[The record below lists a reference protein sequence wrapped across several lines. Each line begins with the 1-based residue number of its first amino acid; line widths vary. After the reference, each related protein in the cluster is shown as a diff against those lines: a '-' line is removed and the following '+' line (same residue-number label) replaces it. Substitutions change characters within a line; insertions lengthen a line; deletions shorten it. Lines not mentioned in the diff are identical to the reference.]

1 MTKSIIKKLFIK
13 LSKILGFEIID
24 QSDFSSPTL
33 QKELNEDLSII
44 NQKSIVLP
52 LGEVKITKKV
62 NSVLIIFRT
71 NTDVEIWDQNKK
83 RLFEEPK
90 IQYSLRALKSLIK
103 TVNFSKTKYPNIK
116 FKTIIVDDK
125 SKEENLDKL
134 KKLTDESDLD
144 MSITSLNHEKYKDI
158 IKQQKNDQTF
168 SNLASLLQ
176 SFELGKEHGEDLVF
190 FVEDD
195 YLHFEPMMEE
205 MIASYERI
213 ASQVNKDIFMCP
225 ADYPYLYMN
234 NEKTNILIGNK
245 RHWRTINQTLCTF
258 MTTKSLLDKY
268 WDNFYNTCLD
278 RNDPFEKHLNEIY
291 TKEFCISPLKSLSLH
306 LTNVNSSYGL
316 SPFINYKKLWDEN
329 EVTNA

>member
-1 MTKSIIKKLFIK
+1 MKKNIIKKLFIK
-13 LSKILGFEIID
+13 LSKILGYEIID

-44 NQKSIVLP
+44 NKKSIVLP
-52 LGEVKITKKV
+52 LGEVQITKKV
-62 NSVLIIFRT
+62 NSLLIIFRT

-90 IQYSLRALKSLIK
+90 IEYSAKALKSLIRS
-103 TVNFSKTKYPNIK
+103 VNFSKTKYSSLK
-116 FKTIIVDDK
+116 FKIIIVDDK
-125 SKEENLDKL
+125 SKEENLNKI
-134 KKLTDESDLD
+134 KKIIAGSGLD
-144 MSITSLNHEKYKDI
+144 ISITSLDHGKYKDT
-158 IKQQKNDQTF
+158 IKPQKNYQTF

-176 SFELGKEHGEDLVF
+176 SFELGKEHGKDLVF

-316 SPFINYKKLWDEN
+316 SPFIDYKKLWYEN
-329 EVTNA
+329 

>member
-1 MTKSIIKKLFIK
+1 MKKIFIK
-13 LSKILGFEIID
+13 LIKLLGYELID
-24 QSDFSSPTL
+24 QNRFVSPTL
-33 QKELNEDLSII
+33 KKELNEDLSII

-52 LGEVKITKKV
+52 LGEVKITKKIK
-62 NSVLIIFRT
+62 SVLIIFRT

-83 RLFEEPK
+83 RLFEKPK
-90 IQYSLRALKSLIK
+90 IEYSLRALNSLIK
-103 TVNFSKTKYPNIK
+103 SIIFSKTKYPNIK

-125 SKEENLDKL
+125 SKEENLNKL
-134 KKLTDESDLD
+134 KKLINVSGLD
-144 MSITSLNHEKYKDI
+144 ISINLLNHDKYKDK
-158 IKQQKNDQTF
+158 IKQQKNNQTF

-225 ADYPYLYMN
+225 ADYPYLYMS

-258 MTTKSLLDKY
+258 MTTKSLIDKY
-268 WDNFYNTCLD
+268 WVNFYNNCLD
-278 RNDPFEKHLNEIY
+278 RHDPFEKHLNEIY

-306 LTNVNSSYGL
+306 LTNINSSYGL
-316 SPFINYKKLWDEN
+316 SPFINFKKLWDEN
-329 EVTNA
+329 NYII

>member
-1 MTKSIIKKLFIK
+1 MKKSIIKKLFIK
-13 LSKILGFEIID
+13 LSKVLGYEIID

-33 QKELNEDLSII
+33 QKQLNEDLSII
-44 NQKSIVLP
+44 NEKSIILP
-52 LGEVKITKKV
+52 LGEVKITKIV
-62 NSVLIIFRT
+62 RSVLIIFRT
-71 NTDVEIWDQNKK
+71 NTDIEIWDQNKR
-83 RLFEEPK
+83 RLFEQPK
-90 IQYSLRALKSLIK
+90 IEYSLKALNSLIK
-103 TVNFSKTKYPNIK
+103 SVNFSKTKYPNIK

-125 SKEENLDKL
+125 SKEENLNKL
-134 KKLTDESDLD
+134 KKLIDGSGLD
-144 MSITSLNHEKYKDI
+144 ISITPLNHEKYKDK

-190 FVEDD
+190 FIEDD

-205 MIASYERI
+205 LIASYERI

-225 ADYPYLYMN
+225 ADYPYLYIN

-258 MTTKSLLDKY
+258 LTTKSLLDKY

-278 RNDPFEKHLNEIY
+278 RHEPFEKHLNEIY

-316 SPFINYKKLWDEN
+316 SPFIDYKKLWEEN
-329 EVTNA
+329 

>member
-1 MTKSIIKKLFIK
+1 MKKSIIKKLFIK
-13 LSKILGFEIID
+13 LSKVLGYEIID

-44 NQKSIVLP
+44 NKKSIVLP
-52 LGEVKITKKV
+52 LGDVSITKKV
-62 NSVLIIFRT
+62 SSVLIIFRT
-71 NTDVEIWDQNKK
+71 NTDIEIWDQNKK
-83 RLFEEPK
+83 RLFEQPK
-90 IQYSLRALKSLIK
+90 IEYSLRSLNSLIK
-103 TVNFSKTKYPNIK
+103 SVNFCKSKYPNIK

-125 SKEENLDKL
+125 SKEENLNKI
-134 KKLTDESDLD
+134 KKLIDGSGLD
-144 MSITSLNHEKYKDI
+144 ISISQLNHDKYKNI

-176 SFELGKEHGEDLVF
+176 SFEIGKEQGEDLVF

-258 MTTKSLLDKY
+258 MTTKPLLNKY
-268 WDNFYNTCLD
+268 WDNFYTTCLD
-278 RNDPFEKHLNEIY
+278 RNNPFEKHLNEIY
-291 TKEFCISPLKSLSLH
+291 IKEFCISPLKSLSLH
-306 LTNVNSSYGL
+306 LTNINSSYGL

-329 EVTNA
+329 EQSN

>member
-1 MTKSIIKKLFIK
+1 MKKIFIK
-13 LSKILGFEIID
+13 LAKLMGYEIID
-24 QSDFSSPTL
+24 QNNFVSPTL
-33 QKELNEDLSII
+33 RKDLNEDLSSI
-44 NQKSIVLP
+44 NEKSIILP

-62 NSVLIIFRT
+62 SSVLIVFRT

-90 IQYSLRALKSLIK
+90 IEYSLRALNSLIK
-103 TVNFSKTKYPNIK
+103 SVIFCTKKYQNIK
-116 FKTIIVDDK
+116 FKIMIVDDK
-125 SKEENLDKL
+125 SKIENLNKI
-134 KKLTDESDLD
+134 KKIINESNLD
-144 MSITSLNHEKYKDI
+144 ISIISLNHEKYKNI
-158 IKQQKNDQTF
+158 IKQQKNHQTF

-176 SFELGKEHGEDLVF
+176 SFELGKDNGEDLIY

-213 ASQVNKDIFMCP
+213 ASQINRDIFMCP

-245 RHWRTINQTLCTF
+245 RHWRTINKTLCTF
-258 MTTKSLLDKY
+258 LTSKKLLDLY
-268 WDNFYNTCLD
+268 WENFSKNCED
-278 RNDPFEKHLNEIY
+278 RHDPFEKYINEIY
-291 TKEFCISPLKSLSLH
+291 KNEFCISPLKSLSIH

-316 SPFINYKKLWDEN
+316 SPFINYKNLWDQN
-329 EVTNA
+329 E